1 MNKYYIVYNITI
13 FNNSLSLIKMDN
25 ILYNDPPFKNLHTL
39 LPTPESRILLS
50 IFLGI
55 PITKINNWLDP
66 DRKVVPKAD
75 ELVLMAKYFDCTVDY
90 LLDLSFKK

>member
-1 MNKYYIVYNITI
+1 MDKILHNKPPFYNI
-13 FNNSLSLIKMDN
+13 
-25 ILYNDPPFKNLHTL
+25 HTL
-39 LPTPESRILLS
+39 LPTPESRTYLS
-50 IFLGI
+50 MFTGI

-66 DRKVVPKAD
+66 DSRAVPKAD